1 MHWLSWERLSV
12 HKFFGGM
19 GFKEITYF
27 NVAMLG
33 KHGWKFQT
41 NTTSLVTR
49 LFKARYF
56 FNNDF
61 IGSRLGSN
69 QSYEWKRIL
78 TVKNSCEKGAR

>member
-33 KHGWKFQT
+33 SFKRTPLALLLDCLK
-41 NTTSLVTR
+41 LVIFLTM
-49 LFKARYF
+49 
-56 FNNDF
+56 
-61 IGSRLGSN
+61 
-69 QSYEWKRIL
+69 IL
-78 TVKNSCEKGAR
+78 